1 MWRGLVSVNHSFC
14 SSLWMRS
21 LNGYP
26 KRRRKG
32 AYWWGER
39 SMTYME
45 QCPQYLSLVCS
56 QYNMFEPIIPVCLSC
71 LLSALVC
78 SCVLSFPGFDVSVTD
93 DLLAGPKRR
102 IRTLLVLTL
111 PETSALAWA
120 HCCLCLP
127 STVAAPRAAG
137 SVWAGEF
144 LALISL
150 F

>member
-1 MWRGLVSVNHSFC
+1 MQRGLISVTHSCC

-26 KRRRKG
+26 KRKRKG

-45 QCPQYLSLVCS
+45 QCPQYLSLVRS
-56 QYNMFEPIIPVCLSC
+56 QYNTPIIPLCLSC

-78 SCVLSFPGFDVSVTD
+78 SCVSSFPGFDVSVTD
-93 DLLAGPKRR
+93 DLLAGPERR
-102 IRTLLVLTL
+102 VRTLLVLIL

-120 HCCLCLP
+120 HCCLHLP

-137 SVWAGEF
+137 SIWAGEF
-144 LALISL
+144 LAQISL